1 MAAREKFLLKYFE
14 NHPNRVRLVD
24 GHGVLKG
31 GRKIVPKDTVIM
43 FLSKVGYCMA
53 INAGRSIHKK
63 YFESNTGLIKF
74 FKSGNTNRRNHHV
87 TDIMSRTYLPGTVYQ
102 DLSVKIVPEPGEPTM
117 GFLKK
122 LPLKRKNL
130 PPLLGNTV
138 GPTKKDKYLLSK
150 IIRAG
155 GPGIYIVSAC
165 RVSPYNMYNNNN
177 DIPINL
183 PMGKFGYRNP
193 YGRYAKISR
202 SIKRLH
208 SKPGAKR
215 RTRFVEF
222 TPQNERS
229 RRLTAEGRSMA
240 PRPTKKIIS
249 NVLNRMVVT
258 PNNKSRNI
266 RRYAWNL
273 PANKNVESLNETL
286 RILRAPRTFVKT
298 LSIPVQ
304 RWWDTATPRQKAEF
318 IFATKNKNASQRT
331 PNNEN
336 KNN

>member
-1 MAAREKFLLKYFE
+1 MAATREKYLLKYFE

-24 GHGVLKG
+24 GHGILKG
-31 GRKIVPKDTVIM
+31 GKKRVPRGTVVM

-63 YFESNTGLIKF
+63 YFESNAGLIKF

-102 DLSVKIVPEPGEPTM
+102 DLSVKLVPEEGEPTM

-122 LPLKRKNL
+122 LPVVRRNL

-138 GPTKKDKYLLSK
+138 GPVFPDSYQLSK
-150 IIRAG
+150 ILRAG

-165 RVSPYNMYNNNN
+165 RVAPTNMYNNNN
-177 DIPINL
+177 NIPMNL
-183 PMGKFGYRNP
+183 PIRKVGYRNP
-193 YGRYAKISR
+193 FGRYAKISK
-202 SIKRLH
+202 SIKTLK

-222 TPQNERS
+222 TPYNEMM
-229 RRLTAEGRSMA
+229 RRLTAEGRAHA

-249 NVLNRMVVT
+249 NVLNRMTT
-258 PNNKSRNI
+258 PGETSKNI
-266 RRYAWNL
+266 RKYAWNF
-273 PANKNVESLNETL
+273 PANKNVNKLNYTL
-286 RILRAPRTFVKT
+286 SVLRRPRTFVKSLRSPT
-298 LSIPVQ
+298 K
-304 RWWDTATPRQKAEF
+304 RWWYTATPRQQAQF
-318 IFATKNKNASQRT
+318 IFNHT
-331 PNNEN
+331 E
-336 KNN
+336 